1 MTDVLA
7 IRPRLFGIAY
17 RILASI
23 ADAEDVVQSAYLRFE
38 EHRDAELHNPGG
50 WLATVTARLAIDR
63 ARVLAKGRE
72 TYTGVWLPEPIV
84 EREDDPAAQATL
96 ADDLAI
102 GFLRVLE
109 RLQPEER
116 TALLLH
122 DAFDYSHGEVA
133 AILGKSEEAVRQ
145 LASRARTR
153 VRQERPRLTI
163 DRHKAQ
169 QLTDRF
175 MHALEEAD
183 VEEMRAILAS
193 DVVSIAD
200 GGGKVNAAIRPIV
213 GIDRVCRL
221 LIGLQ
226 AKYWGETRQER
237 LNVNGSPG
245 IGLFTGERLWAVIS
259 FDFEADRI
267 RSIYVVLNPDKLP
280 GSLDLRG

>member
-17 RILASI
+17 RILGSVT
-23 ADAEDVVQSAYLRFE
+23 DAEDVVQSAYQRFE
-38 EHRDAELHNPGG
+38 EPRDEELHNPGG

-63 ARVLAKGRE
+63 ARGLTKQRE
-72 TYTGVWLPEPIV
+72 QYVGVWLPEPIV

-133 AILGKSEEAVRQ
+133 AILGKSEAAVRQ

-153 VRQERPRLTI
+153 VRQERPRLSI
-163 DRHKAQ
+163 DRTRAQ
-169 QLTDRF
+169 ELTDRF
-175 MHALEEAD
+175 LRAVKDAD
-183 VEEMRAILAS
+183 VEELRAILAT
-193 DVVSIAD
+193 DVVAMAD
-200 GGGKVNAAIRPIV
+200 GGGKVNAGIV
-213 GIDRVCRL
+213 PVSGIDRVCRL
-221 LIGLQ
+221 LAGVQ
-226 AKYWGETRQER
+226 SKYWFQTRQER
-237 LNVNGSPG
+237 LRVNGLPG
-245 IGLFTGERLWAVIS
+245 IGIFLEERLVGVIGL
-259 FDFEADRI
+259 DFSPDHI
-267 RSIYVVLNPDKLP
+267 RSIYVVVNPDKLP
-280 GSLDLRG
+280 KFP